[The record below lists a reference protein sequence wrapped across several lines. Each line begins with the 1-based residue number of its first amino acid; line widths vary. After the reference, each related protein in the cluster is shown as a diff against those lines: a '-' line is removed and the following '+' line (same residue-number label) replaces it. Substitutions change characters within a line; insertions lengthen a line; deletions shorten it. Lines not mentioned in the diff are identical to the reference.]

1 MLWWADDRYEYSIH
15 FCDIFPLGPRLS
27 LKAGEE
33 QRTRAVRMNM
43 CMMVNKDNHF
53 FKYVPSRKIFYKY
66 FPTCTHPSLK
76 TIEIS
81 SNHIAF
87 VNNGFTWKT
96 PLLFYMFHII
106 QNLFNIKPHFWF
118 ACHKTINDKKSFFH
132 FEFYIMH

>member
-43 CMMVNKDNHF
+43 CMMVNKNNHF
-53 FKYVPSRKIFYKY
+53 LKYVLSRKIFYKY
-66 FPTCTHPSLK
+66 FRTYYLK
-76 TIEIS
+76 NVLASMKRI
-81 SNHIAF
+81 IAF

-96 PLLFYMFHII
+96 TLFFYMFHII